1 MNTLT
6 YDLLALDSLYGILN
20 VGERI
25 SLHRKA
31 LGKPTTLTPRVK
43 FWLIWLDKMNWEA
56 PSMKYGQDRLAYYE
70 DSDTLRWIL
79 ADAYPRLH
87 EDLTIQIKILKKR
100 CKKHLTITSL
110 NFANTSKSKM
120 RKML

>member
-1 MNTLT
+1 MNNTLLHN
-6 YDLLALDSLYGILN
+6 LLALDSLYGILN

-31 LGKPTTLTPRVK
+31 LGKPTILTPKVK

-87 EDLTIQIKILKKR
+87 EDLTNQIKILKNDAK
-100 CKKHLTITSL
+100 
-110 NFANTSKSKM
+110 NF
-120 RKML
+120 

>member
-43 FWLIWLDKMNWEA
+43 FWLMWLDKMNWEA
-56 PSMKYGQDRLAYYE
+56 PSMKYGQDRLAYYQ
-70 DSDTLRWIL
+70 DKYSLRWIL
-79 ADAYPRLH
+79 AEEFPNRY
-87 EDLTIQIKILKKR
+87 EELTYQIQILKNDAESI
-100 CKKHLTITSL
+100 KHYQI
-110 NFANTSKSKM
+110 
-120 RKML
+120 